1 MSTTPKKSAGPT
13 DLTADASFK
22 AHEHPFTER
31 DPVEDADHPPLS
43 PYALVQGTR
52 EHHRQPVQ
60 ASSSGRH
67 EQPAAERRDETISD
81 LDLERLEA
89 ILRSLQRQGAARRL
103 PRASPLPP
111 VTGLAPV
118 DHHGRQR
125 SADGELQSLRSPGL
139 ERPMPPPMRSRRH
152 KLRVVLCIFA
162 AGILGA
168 PIVYYLSIGDLA
180 PPSGSAPGPR
190 IEAFVERIIGPWMS
204 VGQHQPS
211 PTRTQDDDPE
221 TAAPGEISPKQTE
234 TSQTAT
240 MSEGATVAMSQPART
255 GPESPP
261 SSKAVRALDP
271 EELKFLTRQGEQLAS
286 AGDLVA
292 ARILFQRAA
301 EAGDAGAAMA
311 LGATYDPNV
320 LAKLGVI
327 GMDADVEK
335 ARSWYQKA
343 ESQGVAQATQRLRAL
358 GNR

>member
-125 SADGELQSLRSPGL
+125 SADGELKHSLNGSSGHGCPWVNISLHRPGRKTMILKRLRRVRYPPSKPRRRRRRQCPRERPWPCHSRPGPGLSLRPRAKPFARLIRRSSSFSQDKASNWLRLAIWLRPGSYSSEL
-139 ERPMPPPMRSRRH
+139 RKPAMLALRWLWGRRTIPTC
-152 KLRVVLCIFA
+152 LQ
-162 AGILGA
+162 
-168 PIVYYLSIGDLA
+168 S
-180 PPSGSAPGPR
+180 SA
-190 IEAFVERIIGPWMS
+190 
-204 VGQHQPS
+204 
-211 PTRTQDDDPE
+211 
-221 TAAPGEISPKQTE
+221 
-234 TSQTAT
+234 
-240 MSEGATVAMSQPART
+240 
-255 GPESPP
+255 
-261 SSKAVRALDP
+261 
-271 EELKFLTRQGEQLAS
+271 
-286 AGDLVA
+286 
-292 ARILFQRAA
+292 
-301 EAGDAGAAMA
+301 
-311 LGATYDPNV
+311 
-320 LAKLGVI
+320 
-327 GMDADVEK
+327 
-335 ARSWYQKA
+335 
-343 ESQGVAQATQRLRAL
+343 
-358 GNR
+358 